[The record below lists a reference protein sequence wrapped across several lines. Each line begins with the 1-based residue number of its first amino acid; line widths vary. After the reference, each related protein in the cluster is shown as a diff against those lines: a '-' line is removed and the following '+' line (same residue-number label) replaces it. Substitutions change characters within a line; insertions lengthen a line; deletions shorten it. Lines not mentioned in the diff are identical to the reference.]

1 MRRWPVAFLFLAA
14 GCSYYNGMY
23 NANRLA
29 RAAEKA
35 DREGRTLAAQTLWG
49 QVAVKAESA
58 LVHHPRS
65 KWADDALVLR
75 GRALQHVGNC
85 TAAVT
90 PLERAL
96 AVTRQPGLQQEAA
109 LALGVCRE
117 RLGQPD
123 AALAALQRAA
133 LGAEPRHR
141 AEVALLYGRALR
153 LAGRPADALDVLRDS
168 PDPRAAGERAAS
180 LAALGRVPEA
190 IALADSLLA
199 RADTAAPWE
208 AIFDGIGRSDGYAA
222 SALVDR
228 RLALPETTPE
238 QRARWLLADGRRLGA
253 DSLPLALARL
263 EQAAGAA
270 TARIDLGGA
279 AQLAAARL
287 ELAAARNTADLAAPA
302 RRLGALAGG
311 GSPQSPTARALL
323 AIITGIVS
331 ADTLTAP
338 ASQGDL
344 RVFLFAEAARDSL
357 AAPAVARM
365 LFARLATEWPAS
377 PYAPKALLAEAA
389 LSPPEAEAL
398 RDRVRLEYGTSPYLQ
413 LARGEDAPELH
424 HLEDSLLAYARG
436 LVAVPEDRPRGRA
449 PTPAPPAGRRRP
461 ELEP

>member
-1 MRRWPVAFLFLAA
+1 MRRLSVALLFLVA

-35 DREGRTLAAQTLWG
+35 DREGRTLAAQSLWG

-85 TAAVT
+85 AGAVA

-109 LALGVCRE
+109 LALGLCRE

-123 AALAALQRAA
+123 AALAALERAA
-133 LGAEPRHR
+133 LGADPRHR
-141 AEVALLYGRALR
+141 AQIALLYGRALR

-190 IALADSLLA
+190 IALADSLIA
-199 RADTAAPWE
+199 RADTAVPWD
-208 AIFDGIGRSDGYAA
+208 ALFDGIGHSDVHAA

-228 RLALPETTPE
+228 RLAQPGTTPE

-253 DSLPLALARL
+253 DSPPLGVARL
-263 EQAAGAA
+263 EEAAGAA
-270 TARIDLGGA
+270 TTRIDLGGE

-287 ELAAARNTADLAAPA
+287 EFAAARNTADLAAPSK
-302 RRLGALAGG
+302 RLGALAAVGA
-311 GSPQSPTARALL
+311 PQSATARALL
-323 AIITGIVS
+323 AIIAGIVS

-338 ASQGDL
+338 APQGDL
-344 RVFLFAEAARDSL
+344 RIFLFAEAARDSL
-357 AAPAVARM
+357 VAPAVARM
-365 LFARLATEWPAS
+365 LFARVAAEWPAS

-389 LSPPEAEAL
+389 LSPSEAEAL

-413 LARGEDAPELH
+413 VARGEDAPELR
-424 HLEDSLLAYARG
+424 HLEDSLQAYSHG
-436 LVAVPEDRPRGRA
+436 LVPASEDRPRVRA
-449 PTPAPPAGRRRP
+449 PTPAPPGARRRP